1 MVQIIQATPWRLPY
15 KCIEPHKRL
24 SSVVMCHD
32 KRADRAVQYPSQES
46 ENPVCSL
53 EQNTYDNMQTS
64 VYLLYSLWTDK
75 CYMDYMDA
83 VSGNI
88 SLDNAHMLYSA
99 KDELTNIIHPWQ
111 LIMLYALGQNVL
123 CHIIPTKGWGYLVS
137 DLPAVQNLLHQ
148 SAKQWKHLKNWTVHF
163 KLPDICKAIKISRPH
178 KKYVTQNLHTI
189 AYKILLKLY
198 TKTNCA
204 SEKLPFYFTYR

>member
-83 VSGNI
+83 VSGNF

-111 LIMLYALGQNVL
+111 LTMLYALGQNVL
-123 CHIIPTKGWGYLVS
+123 CHIIPTKGWG
-137 DLPAVQNLLHQ
+137 LPCEWLTSCSKSASSECETMKTFKELDSTFQVTWHLQSNQNLQ
-148 SAKQWKHLKNWTVHF
+148 ATQKICDAK
-163 KLPDICKAIKISRPH
+163 P
-178 KKYVTQNLHTI
+178 
-189 AYKILLKLY
+189 AY
-198 TKTNCA
+198 NC
-204 SEKLPFYFTYR
+204 L